1 MYFVCIYGL
10 QIHRQIQN
18 IIGYGYNTY
27 PKNATAI
34 TASFSDFQ
42 FTLHMTSQTGS
53 RQGAAVRLSVLDH
66 SAAFHDVQ
74 PMPLLAPRY
83 APELAH
89 QVKEY
94 DETFRA

>member
-1 MYFVCIYGL
+1 
-10 QIHRQIQN
+10 
-18 IIGYGYNTY
+18 
-27 PKNATAI
+27 
-34 TASFSDFQ
+34 
-42 FTLHMTSQTGS
+42 MTSQTGS
-53 RQGAAVRLSVLDH
+53 RQGAAVRLLDH

>member
-1 MYFVCIYGL
+1 MYFQFRL

-53 RQGAAVRLSVLDH
+53 RQGAAVRLLDH

>member
-1 MYFVCIYGL
+1 MDTILIPRTQQPL
-10 QIHRQIQN
+10 QRVSQ
-18 IIGYGYNTY
+18 T
-27 PKNATAI
+27 
-34 TASFSDFQ
+34 FSSHF
-42 FTLHMTSQTGS
+42 MTSQTGS
-53 RQGAAVRLSVLDH
+53 RQGAAVRLLDH